1 MNPIIIKNN
10 HTICYICQKEVS
22 VEYCKTFSCDHLIC
36 IPCISKL
43 IIRENFDFLIE
54 YRYAL
59 KKDKSDY
66 CSSDIDGYS
75 TVIIGREIVTGT
87 PIFSMLPSNYA
98 STVEDAAKLGIIK
111 KGKLIA
117 KSLERVSVSKM
128 SNYLNQMTNEEA
140 YEYIRKVNQL
150 KSIYPDYDF
159 YDYKTNTNGR
169 IYNPNT
175 NELIPSFAF
184 TVIIFYNKN

>member
-1 MNPIIIKNN
+1 MFKK
-10 HTICYICQKEVS
+10 YYGK
-22 VEYCKTFSCDHLIC
+22 CDILGM
-36 IPCISKL
+36 
-43 IIRENFDFLIE
+43 ENFDFLIE

-59 KKDKSDY
+59 RKDKSDY

-150 KSIYPDYDF
+150 KSIYSEAIVKEKCNSNSRKANERIQKENLEAGKARVKRMG
-159 YDYKTNTNGR
+159 KT
-169 IYNPNT
+169 I
-175 NELIPSFAF
+175 S
-184 TVIIFYNKN
+184 VK